1 MSSKSARNKVRISV
15 TIIPSLDNM
24 LTKVSKNSGESK
36 SSLIEHAVSKYLKN
50 KFEKDIKTLSK
61 MDFDDLPS
69 EDEWLSI
76 QSNNL

>member
-1 MSSKSARNKVRISV
+1 MHSKTTKNKVRISV

-36 SSLIEHAVSKYLKN
+36 SGLIEQALVKYLKN
-50 KFEKDIKTLSK
+50 KLTDDVKILSK
-61 MDFDDLPS
+61 MNFDDLPS

-76 QSNNL
+76 QSDIL